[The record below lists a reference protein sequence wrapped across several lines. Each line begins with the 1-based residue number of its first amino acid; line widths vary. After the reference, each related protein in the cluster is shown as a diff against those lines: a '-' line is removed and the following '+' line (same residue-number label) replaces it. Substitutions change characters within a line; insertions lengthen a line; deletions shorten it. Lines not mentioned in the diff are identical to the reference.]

1 MPSRHTIPIVD
12 DDGAVLEYYR
22 KVLLPQPDTLDI
34 LSEPA
39 AEVGSPELELLL
51 YTRPSELLEGVA
63 SRLAAGAQVPLCI
76 LDMRMP
82 EQNGL
87 DTAVKVRELA
97 PDISIIICSAH
108 SDASPQTL
116 AERLD
121 ERVFLVRKPF
131 APDEFRLL
139 VRVVVREWEGRRAL
153 AEERERL
160 RRILEGTR
168 AGTWEWQVQTG
179 EVLFNPRWA
188 EIIGFQL
195 EELAPTS
202 IATWLDQAHPDD
214 LAESDR
220 LLRQHFAGDTPYYDC
235 ECRMRHKDGS
245 WVWVHDRGKVVSW
258 DSEGRPQLMC
268 GTHVDITAR
277 KHMEDELA
285 QTIKALNESTERAT
299 ALAREARVAAQAKS
313 DFLANMSHEIRT
325 PASGV
330 IGMTGLL
337 LGTSL
342 TREQQRFAEAIRS
355 SGESLLAIINDILEL
370 SKIEA
375 GRLQLERLDFDLEAM
390 LDDFAD
396 TLAVRAEQK
405 GIAWVCR
412 IDPEVPLDLRGDPG
426 RLRQVL
432 TNLAGNA
439 LKFTAK
445 GEVTVRVSVTE
456 VEADEAVLRFAVH
469 DTGIGIAPDKLGLL
483 FEKFSQVDA
492 STSRHYGGTGLGLAI
507 SRQLVRLMGGDI
519 GVDSTLGV
527 GSLFW
532 FTVRFGLQTGWEQA
546 QRAGTMAALAGCRA
560 MVVDHNAASLEAM
573 AQQLSASGLRVTP
586 VSQGFDAL
594 REINRAQGDGDPYA
608 IAIIE
613 GRLPVIDGL
622 ALGRIIRDDARHADV
637 RLVMVTSLAQ
647 SEDRQLITAAGFDAS
662 LPRPLRRRELIEILR
677 RLITGE
683 SVALPQAR
691 EPATVRAR
699 PIGGRPARV
708 LLAEDN
714 QINQEVALG
723 LLLSLGHDAVAVSDG
738 AEAIAALE
746 REDYDLVLMDCQMPG
761 MDGYAATQAIRG
773 PESRARNRQVRVIAV
788 TAHAMEGDRERC
800 LAAGMD
806 DYITKPIDRWALE
819 AKLSQWLTEV
829 QVTGAGTAPVA
840 RIAPVAPVPTASS
853 PAATAR
859 SHPDA
864 AVFDQEGFLNR
875 VGGNQANARRILAKL
890 PESLQPRLRDLATSL
905 TGGDYE
911 AAAQAAHSI
920 KGMALSLAG
929 ERLGRVARRLELA
942 IKTRDSSAMAIE
954 AELHREAESMLAEVA
969 AYLGTFPGQ

>member
-1 MPSRHTIPIVD
+1 MSSRHTIPIVD

-34 LSEPA
+34 LAEPT
-39 AEVGSPELELLL
+39 AEVASPDLELLL
-51 YTRPSELLEGVA
+51 YTRPGDLLDGVA
-63 SRLAAGAQVPLCI
+63 SRLAAGARLPVCI

-82 EQNGL
+82 ELNGL
-87 DTAVKVRELA
+87 DAAVKIRELS

-116 AERLD
+116 GERLD
-121 ERVFLVRKPF
+121 ERVFLVHKPF

-139 VRVVVREWEGRRAL
+139 VRVVIREWEGRREL

-160 RRILEGTR
+160 HRIIEGTR
-168 AGTWEWQVQTG
+168 AGTWEWQIQTG

-188 EIIGFQL
+188 EIIGYQL
-195 EELAPTS
+195 EELEPTG
-202 IATWLDQAHPDD
+202 ITTWLDKAHPDD

-220 LLRQHFAGDTPYYDC
+220 LLRQHFAGETPYYDC
-235 ECRMRHKDGS
+235 ECRMRHRNGS

-258 DSEGRPQLMC
+258 DAQGRPRLMC

-277 KHMEDELA
+277 KQVEDELA
-285 QTIKALNESTERAT
+285 QTVNALNESTERAT

-337 LGTSL
+337 LGTPL

-375 GRLQLERLDFDLEAM
+375 GRLQLEQLDFDLEVV

-396 TLAVRAEQK
+396 TLAVRAEEK
-405 GIAWVCR
+405 GVAWVCR
-412 IDPEVPLDLRGDPG
+412 IDPEVPLGLRGDHG

-445 GEVTVRVSVTE
+445 GEVSVRVSLAG
-456 VEADEAVLRFAVH
+456 VEADQAMLRFAVQ

-507 SRQLVRLMGGDI
+507 SRQLARLMGGDI
-519 GVDSTLGV
+519 GVDSTVGV

-532 FTVRFGLQTGWEQA
+532 FTARFGLQTGWEQA
-546 QRAGTMAALAGCRA
+546 ERAGTAAVLAGRRA
-560 MVVDHNAASLEAM
+560 LVVDHNATSLESM
-573 AQQLSASGLRVTP
+573 AQQLSACGLRVTP

-594 REINRAQGDGDPYA
+594 REINRAQSEGDPCA
-608 IAIIE
+608 VVIVE

-622 ALGRIIRDDARHADV
+622 ALGRIIRDDPRHAGV
-637 RLVMVTSLAQ
+637 RLVLVTSLAQ

-662 LPRPLRRRELIEILR
+662 LPKPVRRRELIDILR
-677 RLITGE
+677 RVITGE
-683 SVALPQAR
+683 SVPLSQSRTPVPLP
-691 EPATVRAR
+691 AR
-699 PIGGRPARV
+699 PAGGRPARI

-723 LLLSLGHDAVAVSDG
+723 LLLSLGHEAVAVSDG

-761 MDGYAATQAIRG
+761 MDGYAAARAIRA
-773 PESRARNRQVRVIAV
+773 PESPVRNRQVRVIAV

-800 LAAGMD
+800 LSAGMD
-806 DYITKPIDRWALE
+806 DYITKPIDRATLE
-819 AKLSQWLTEV
+819 AKLSQWLPSVAAPAAEGGPV
-829 QVTGAGTAPVA
+829 PAGTAP
-840 RIAPVAPVPTASS
+840 APGAT
-853 PAATAR
+853 ATAR
-859 SHPDA
+859 SLPDA
-864 AVFDQEGFLNR
+864 AVFDRDGFLHR
-875 VGGNQANARRILAKL
+875 VGGNHANARRILAKL
-890 PESLQPRLRDLATSL
+890 PESLEPRLRDLTASL
-905 TGGDYE
+905 TAADYE
-911 AAAQAAHSI
+911 TAAQAAHSI

-929 ERLGRVARRLELA
+929 ERLGQVARRLELA
-942 IKTRDSSAMAIE
+942 IKTRDSSVMGVE
-954 AELHREAESMLAEVA
+954 AELHREAEAMLAEVV
-969 AYLGTFPGQ
+969 AYLETPAGT